1 MTITPETTN
10 DKETRTV
17 SQQIMVRDYPE
28 FHPMKHNLK
37 DWLTGLDSFSKRRET
52 TALEIIEDY
61 LPPNLMNLFRILPA
75 DEKKDWNKVVER
87 LLQFSGHAVD
97 DLQDLYGPPRPGES
111 MIDYA
116 IRKLDIANRNKID
129 FTKA

>member
-1 MTITPETTN
+1 MTVTPEKTN

-61 LPPNLMNLFRILPA
+61 LPPNLMNLFEYYRQM
-75 DEKKDWNKVVER
+75 KKKT
-87 LLQFSGHAVD
+87 G
-97 DLQDLYGPPRPGES
+97 
-111 MIDYA
+111 
-116 IRKLDIANRNKID
+116 
-129 FTKA
+129 TK